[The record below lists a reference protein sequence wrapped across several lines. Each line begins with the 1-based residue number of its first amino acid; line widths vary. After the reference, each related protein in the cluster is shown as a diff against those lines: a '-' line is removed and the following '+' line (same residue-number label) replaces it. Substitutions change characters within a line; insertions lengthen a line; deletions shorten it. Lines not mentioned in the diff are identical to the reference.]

1 MKIFGISLAVLAT
14 LSFPCA
20 LHAQELGSE
29 TDEQLR
35 EVIEHQIETYTD
47 LLDLEYWQV
56 FYVDSIMTHDYTAM
70 TAELQELSDS
80 KVTNTEAYDTA
91 LTAELQEL
99 SDSKVTN
106 TEAYER
112 VQDKW
117 AEQMYNAYR
126 EVFNDQQWQKYLK
139 AGAARDKKARDKR
152 EARRQ

>member
-80 KVTNTEAYDTA
+80 KVTNTEAY
-91 LTAELQEL
+91 E
-99 SDSKVTN
+99 K
-106 TEAYER
+106 

>member
-20 LHAQELGSE
+20 MHAQELGSE

-56 FYVDSIMTHDYTAM
+56 FYVDSIMTNDYTAM
-70 TAELQELSDS
+70 
-80 KVTNTEAYDTA
+80 
-91 LTAELQEL
+91 TAELQEL

-126 EVFNDQQWQKYLK
+126 KVFNDQQWQKYLK

>member
-56 FYVDSIMTHDYTAM
+56 FYVDSIMTHDYTA
-70 TAELQELSDS
+70 
-80 KVTNTEAYDTA
+80 

-126 EVFNDQQWQKYLK
+126 EVFNDQQWQKYLT

>member
-35 EVIEHQIETYTD
+35 EVIEHQIATYTD

-56 FYVDSIMTHDYTAM
+56 FYVDSIMTHDY
-70 TAELQELSDS
+70 
-80 KVTNTEAYDTA
+80 TA

>member
-47 LLDLEYWQV
+47 RLDLEYWQV
-56 FYVDSIMTHDYTAM
+56 FYVDSIMTHDY
-70 TAELQELSDS
+70 
-80 KVTNTEAYDTA
+80 TA

-139 AGAARDKKARDKR
+139 AGAARDKMARDKR
-152 EARRQ
+152 EAKRQ

>member
-1 MKIFGISLAVLAT
+1 MKFFGITLLLFLPLCLA
-14 LSFPCA
+14 
-20 LHAQELGSE
+20 AQQPMSPE
-29 TDEQLR
+29 EQEKQFR
-35 EVIEHQIETYTD
+35 EAIEAQIEDYTD

-70 TAELQELSDS
+70 
-80 KVTNTEAYDTA
+80 
-91 LTAELQEL
+91 TAELQEL

>member
-1 MKIFGISLAVLAT
+1 MKIFDISLAVLAT

-56 FYVDSIMTHDYTAM
+56 FYVDSIMTHDY
-70 TAELQELSDS
+70 
-80 KVTNTEAYDTA
+80 TA

>member
-20 LHAQELGSE
+20 LHAQEIGSE

-80 KVTNTEAYDTA
+80 KVTNTEAY
-91 LTAELQEL
+91 
-99 SDSKVTN
+99 
-106 TEAYER
+106 ER

-139 AGAARDKKARDKR
+139 AGAARDKKARAKR

>member
-20 LHAQELGSE
+20 MHAQELGSE

-80 KVTNTEAYDTA
+80 KVTNTEAY
-91 LTAELQEL
+91 
-99 SDSKVTN
+99 
-106 TEAYER
+106 ER

>member
-35 EVIEHQIETYTD
+35 EVIERQIETYTD

-80 KVTNTEAYDTA
+80 KVTNTEAY
-91 LTAELQEL
+91 
-99 SDSKVTN
+99 
-106 TEAYER
+106 ER
-112 VQDKW
+112 IQDKW
-117 AEQMYNAYR
+117 AEQMYNAYH

>member
-56 FYVDSIMTHDYTAM
+56 FYVDSIMTHDYTA
-70 TAELQELSDS
+70 
-80 KVTNTEAYDTA
+80 

-112 VQDKW
+112 IQDKW

>member
-29 TDEQLR
+29 TDEQLS

-56 FYVDSIMTHDYTAM
+56 FYVDSIMTHDY
-70 TAELQELSDS
+70 
-80 KVTNTEAYDTA
+80 TA

>member
-14 LSFPCA
+14 LSVPCA

-56 FYVDSIMTHDYTAM
+56 FYVDSIMTHDY
-70 TAELQELSDS
+70 
-80 KVTNTEAYDTA
+80 TA

>member
-80 KVTNTEAYDTA
+80 KVTNTEAY
-91 LTAELQEL
+91 
-99 SDSKVTN
+99 
-106 TEAYER
+106 ER
-112 VQDKW
+112 IQDKW

-139 AGAARDKKARDKR
+139 AGAARDKKTRDKR

>member
-80 KVTNTEAYDTA
+80 KVTNTEAY
-91 LTAELQEL
+91 
-99 SDSKVTN
+99 
-106 TEAYER
+106 ER
-112 VQDKW
+112 IQDKW

>member
-56 FYVDSIMTHDYTAM
+56 FYVDSIMTHDYTA
-70 TAELQELSDS
+70 
-80 KVTNTEAYDTA
+80 

-99 SDSKVTN
+99 NDSKVTN

>member
-56 FYVDSIMTHDYTAM
+56 FYVDSIMTYDYTAM

-80 KVTNTEAYDTA
+80 KVTNTEAY
-91 LTAELQEL
+91 
-99 SDSKVTN
+99 
-106 TEAYER
+106 ER
-112 VQDKW
+112 IQDKW

>member
-56 FYVDSIMTHDYTAM
+56 FYVDSIMTHDYTA
-70 TAELQELSDS
+70 
-80 KVTNTEAYDTA
+80 

>member
-1 MKIFGISLAVLAT
+1 MKIFGISLAVFAT

-56 FYVDSIMTHDYTAM
+56 FYVDSIMTHDY
-70 TAELQELSDS
+70 
-80 KVTNTEAYDTA
+80 TA

>member
-80 KVTNTEAYDTA
+80 KVTNTEAY
-91 LTAELQEL
+91 
-99 SDSKVTN
+99 
-106 TEAYER
+106 ER

>member
-56 FYVDSIMTHDYTAM
+56 CYVDSIMTHDYTAM
-70 TAELQELSDS
+70 
-80 KVTNTEAYDTA
+80 
-91 LTAELQEL
+91 TAELQEL

>member
-56 FYVDSIMTHDYTAM
+56 FYVDSIMTHDYTA
-70 TAELQELSDS
+70 
-80 KVTNTEAYDTA
+80 

-152 EARRQ
+152 EAKRQ

>member
-20 LHAQELGSE
+20 
-29 TDEQLR
+29 
-35 EVIEHQIETYTD
+35 
-47 LLDLEYWQV
+47 LDLEYWQV

-80 KVTNTEAYDTA
+80 KVTNTEAY
-91 LTAELQEL
+91 
-99 SDSKVTN
+99 
-106 TEAYER
+106 ER
-112 VQDKW
+112 IQDKW

>member
-20 LHAQELGSE
+20 LHAQELGNE

-70 TAELQELSDS
+70 TAELQEL
-80 KVTNTEAYDTA
+80 N
-91 LTAELQEL
+91 
-99 SDSKVTN
+99 DSKVTN